1 MSIAY
6 EDGDGF
12 ALGHSERQR
21 QERQIVSTPAEK
33 QPSHFPRY
41 QSKGPEKSYEG
52 PILMKSV
59 ACTTLDPTRRSTDA
73 REFENALSRKIVGQD
88 AAVETVAEIYQMF
101 LAGMNPPGRPVGN
114 LLFLGPTGSG
124 KTRVVE
130 ALAEALFGDAHA
142 CIKIDCAEF
151 QHSHEIAKLIGS
163 PPGYLGHRE
172 THPLLTQEA
181 LNQWHTEKLK
191 LSILLFDEIEKASDS
206 LWQLLLGILDK
217 ATLTLGDNRRV
228 DLSQCIIIM
237 TSNLGACE
245 MSGLVDGGLGFAPK
259 PMLVDSSFDE
269 KINRTAVDAARRK
282 FTPEFM
288 NRIDKAVVFKTLRP
302 EHLERILEIELGMV
316 QQRILTATAANQFVF
331 TCTDKVKSFLLQE
344 GTDPKYGARHLKR
357 AIERNLVFPMANLVA
372 TGQVRLGDFIRVDM
386 NAENTITFVKEAEGT
401 MVPMMMERFGAAAS
415 GPTLVAKA
423 SRSVARREFGATPT
437 ADTK

>member
-1 MSIAY
+1 MKNV
-6 EDGDGF
+6 
-12 ALGHSERQR
+12 L
-21 QERQIVSTPAEK
+21 ST
-33 QPSHFPRY
+33 
-41 QSKGPEKSYEG
+41 
-52 PILMKSV
+52 V
-59 ACTTLDPTRRSTDA
+59 LDPTRRSTDA
-73 REFENALSRKIVGQD
+73 REFENALRRRIVGQD
-88 AAVETVAEIYQMF
+88 PAVQKVVEIYQMF
-101 LAGMNPPGRPVGN
+101 LAGLNAPGRPVGN

-130 ALAEALFGDAHA
+130 AMAEALFGDAHA

-237 TSNLGACE
+237 TSNLGAGE
-245 MSGLVDGGLGFAPK
+245 MSNMVEGGYGFAPK
-259 PMLVDSSFDE
+259 PMLVDASFDE
-269 KINRTAVDAARRK
+269 KISRTAVEAARRK

-288 NRIDKAVVFKTLRP
+288 NRIDKTVVFKTLRP
-302 EHLERILEIELGMV
+302 EHLEQILEIELGMV
-316 QQRILTATAANQFVF
+316 QQRVLMAAAANQFVF
-331 TCTDKVKSFLLQE
+331 NCTPKVKNFLLHE

-357 AIERNLVFPMANLVA
+357 AIERHVVFPLANLVA
-372 TGQVRLGDFIRVDM
+372 TGQVKLGDFIRIDICP
-386 NAENTITFVKEAEGT
+386 EGRLTFVKEAEGA
-401 MVPMMMERFGAAAS
+401 MVPTLLERYGTVATMPPLAAKSAR
-415 GPTLVAKA
+415 T
-423 SRSVARREFGATPT
+423 VARREFGATGT
-437 ADTK
+437 LDGK

>member
-1 MSIAY
+1 M
-6 EDGDGF
+6 DGEQVAVTRGG
-12 ALGHSERQR
+12 AGNSKMATQPNAP
-21 QERQIVSTPAEK
+21 QIVTSSGRRERPEAEAGPDPMRTNLST
-33 QPSHFPRY
+33 
-41 QSKGPEKSYEG
+41 
-52 PILMKSV
+52 V
-59 ACTTLDPTRRSTDA
+59 LDPTRRSHDA
-73 REFENALSRKIVGQD
+73 REFDSALRRKIVGQD
-88 AAVETVAEIYQMF
+88 QAVEKVAEIYQMF
-101 LAGMNPPGRPVGN
+101 LAGLNPPGRPVGN

-130 ALAEALFGDAHA
+130 AMAEALFGDARA

-237 TSNLGACE
+237 TSNLGAGE
-245 MSGLVDGGLGFAPK
+245 MTNLVDGGFGFAPK
-259 PMLVDSSFDE
+259 VVQIDE
-269 KINRTAVDAARRK
+269 ALDDKIDRTAVDAARRK

-288 NRIDKAVVFKTLRP
+288 NRIDKVVVFKTLRS
-302 EHLERILEIELGMV
+302 EHLQQILEIELGMV
-316 QQRILTATAANQFVF
+316 QQRILTASGANQFVF
-331 TCTDKVKSFLLQE
+331 NCTAKTKEFLLRE

-357 AIERNLVFPMANLVA
+357 AIERNIVFPLANLVA
-372 TGQVRLGDFIRVDM
+372 TGQVKLGDFVRIDVIGESRL
-386 NAENTITFVKEAEGT
+386 TFVKEAEGA
-401 MVPMMMERFGAAAS
+401 MVPVLLERYGAAAN
-415 GPTLVAKA
+415 GTNAVAA
-423 SRSVARREFGATPT
+423 RAARPVAVRKELGATE
-437 ADTK
+437 K